1 MKTRALLART
11 VLCAALAAGAGGAN
25 AQTYTKQQLQ
35 ETYSAYLA
43 TEGFRPELTNNGNVR
58 FRREGRVYVIYV
70 DERDPTFFR
79 LQLLFTPD
87 DKSAAMR
94 AKRVEGTNLA
104 TGETKVIK
112 AYVDGDGDIIF
123 AAEMFVIVPGDFKT
137 TITRLFRAMD
147 SAYEKYT
154 AKVNSLN

>member
-1 MKTRALLART
+1 MNTRAFLART
-11 VLCAALAAGAGGAN
+11 ALCAALAVAAGGAC

-35 ETYSAYLA
+35 ETYTTYLA
-43 TEGFRPELTNNGNVR
+43 SEGFRPEVTSNGNVR

-79 LQLLFTPD
+79 LQLVFSPD

-94 AKRVEGTNLA
+94 TKRVEGTNLA

-112 AYVDGDGDIIF
+112 AYIDGDGDIIF

-137 TITRLFRAMD
+137 TIGRLFRAMD
-147 SAYEKYT
+147 SAYDKYT

>member
-1 MKTRALLART
+1 MKTPTFLTRT
-11 VLCAALAAGAGGAN
+11 LVAAAIAFAAAGAG

-35 ETYSAYLA
+35 ETYSGYLGQ
-43 TEGFRPELTNNGNVR
+43 EGYRPELTNAGNVR
-58 FRREGRVYVIYV
+58 FRREGKIYVIYV

-79 LQLLFTPD
+79 LQLLFSPE

-94 AKRVEGTNLA
+94 AKRVEGANAA
-104 TGETKVIK
+104 TGDTKVIK
-112 AYVDGDGDIIF
+112 AYIDSDGDIVF
-123 AAEMFVIVPGDFKT
+123 AAEMFLIVPGDFKT

-154 AKVNSLN
+154 AKVQSLN